1 VNEGGKAPV
10 RIEPM
15 GESALLVT
23 LGDTIDPALNARTRA
38 VAAAMDSLPPGETR
52 FGRPVPAYASVLVPF
67 DPVALSGAEAARVVE
82 TVLAAMEARGSPA
95 PRDATAPPVP
105 AGRLVEIPVRYGG
118 VDGPDL
124 DDVARLH
131 DLRPEDVVELHA
143 GAEYTAF
150 FLGFA
155 PGFAYLGP
163 VPASIATPR
172 LDVPR
177 PRVPAGSVA
186 IGGNQTAVYPTETPG
201 GWRLIGRTDLRPW
214 DLTRDP
220 PALILPGDRVRF
232 VPAT

>member
-1 VNEGGKAPV
+1 MSQVVPRVDA
-10 RIEPM
+10 M

-23 LGDTIDPALNARTRA
+23 FGDSIDHALGARART
-38 VAAAMDSLPPGETR
+38 AAAAIEAARLDDPR
-52 FGRPVPAYASVLVPF
+52 FGRPVPAYASVLIPF
-67 DPVALSGAEAARVVE
+67 DPIALSVADAIRV
-82 TVLAAMEARGSPA
+82 ARGLL
-95 PRDATAPPVP
+95 DAATGGEPI

-118 VDGPDL
+118 DDGPDL
-124 DDVARLH
+124 EDVARRH
-131 DLRPEDVVELHA
+131 DLSPADVVEVHA
-143 GAEYTAF
+143 GVEYEAF

-163 VPASIATPR
+163 VSASIATPR

-201 GWRLIGRTDLRPW
+201 GWRLIGRTDVRPW
-214 DLTRDP
+214 DLTREP

>member
-1 VNEGGKAPV
+1 MNRTGEASV
-10 RIEPM
+10 RIAPM

-23 LGDTIDPALNARTRA
+23 LGDAIDPALNARTRA
-38 VAAAMDSLPPGETR
+38 LATSIEALPPGEAR
-52 FGRPVPAYASVLVPF
+52 LGRPVPAYASVLVPF
-67 DPVALSGAEAARVVE
+67 DPVALSVAEATRAVE
-82 TVLAAMEARGSPA
+82 AILAAMGMRESPA
-95 PRDATAPPVP
+95 PGNVTAPVP

-124 DDVARLH
+124 DEVARLH
-131 DLRPEDVVELHA
+131 DRRPEDVVELHA

-186 IGGNQTAVYPTETPG
+186 IGGNQTAVYTTETPG

-220 PALILPGDRVRF
+220 PSLILPGDRVRF
-232 VPAT
+232 VPVT